1 MAMQRGLYK
10 AVTHLPV
17 LISCTVE
24 KKQGDV
30 VSSGFTV
37 AVREVT
43 EEDKNKNF
51 GLAQGKEVQHF
62 TAIVHLLTAMAKKDR
77 VAARTALQRLSDL
90 RAVRAKALG
99 EYPAQ
104 FGRLLAGYYGLQP
117 AQEREAIEIFEG
129 RCLLPTVRGNPEKVL
144 WDEINEK
151 LLQVQLVPWWK
162 KGEIIPALYCSDPKV
177 VPYVYLLVHK
187 KWGLCS
193 HCGEW
198 FRKDRPDQEYCTI
211 AHREAHR
218 VARWRA
224 MKKTQKKKGDKR
236 GTRKAR

>member
-1 MAMQRGLYK
+1 MQRRSYNT
-10 AVTHLPV
+10 VTQIPI
-17 LISCTVE
+17 LIPCSLD
-24 KKQGDV
+24 KKQGEV
-30 VSSGFTV
+30 ISSGFTV
-37 AVREVT
+37 PVREVT

-51 GLAQGKEVQHF
+51 GLVQGKEVQHF
-62 TAIVHLLTAMAKKDR
+62 TAIVYLLTAMAKKDR
-77 VAARTALQRLSDL
+77 IAARTALQRLSEL
-90 RAVRAKALG
+90 RASRTKALG

-129 RCLLPTVRGNPEKVL
+129 RRLLPSVSDNPEKVL
-144 WDEINEK
+144 WDEIAGK

-162 KGEIIPALYCSDPKV
+162 KGEIIPALYCNDPKA
-177 VPYVYLLVHK
+177 VPYVYFLVHK

-224 MKKTQKKKGDKR
+224 RKEAKSKKKGDKR
-236 GTRKAR
+236 GTQKAR